1 MQCSAFHNT
10 EKCIDILLRASCL
23 MHAGNLDVAT
33 TCAVHIEDCEG
44 WWLSGCCSSVA
55 EHWRLKPKVSW
66 IRLLAAAG
74 VFFFLYFCLITSKFL
89 YVNIFLKINQCLM
102 LNLRTCRSIYYADK
116 HMLVFNVNY
125 TYKTTTKKNSLLA
138 TINQLHF
145 QPLRLESQNETTNLN
160 IANVQEF
167 TFMYTLCKLAFQHF

>member
-1 MQCSAFHNT
+1 
-10 EKCIDILLRASCL
+10 
-23 MHAGNLDVAT
+23 
-33 TCAVHIEDCEG
+33 
-44 WWLSGCCSSVA
+44 
-55 EHWRLKPKVSW
+55 
-66 IRLLAAAG
+66 
-74 VFFFLYFCLITSKFL
+74 
-89 YVNIFLKINQCLM
+89 M